1 MQTTSPSLMDLVT
14 DRQQPA
20 PFSQIWTI
28 NWHKRWTNWT
38 LFVNREEL
46 REVVVHMVGPWRTG
60 KPACLYQAGTAP
72 ADILLP
78 RRLNCLQS
86 PDVFRLSSLATS
98 VSVLSQQIVFG
109 NTSCSVC
116 ENNTHHIRL
125 VSFVRAMH
133 TILICLVCSIS
144 KSNAHDTCLVC
155 SVCDSNT
162 CYICLVCS
170 VCESNTCCI
179 CLVCSICQEHP
190 GCSEQA
196 EGDDVHKAGGGAG
209 GGEPLPAW
217 RCKVPREGT
226 VLNAPAFSSLPAE
239 LSTMCFWVGLTFP
252 VQPWKEIDAA
262 VTGQEKV
269 SDLHSQGRKPT
280 GSNYEAVHNLFTCR
294 VPCMALPCW
303 TWLSESSGVAL
314 MESSGVALMESSG
327 VALMESSRVALME
340 SSRVALMESSRVA
353 LMESSGV
360 ALMESSRVALMESSR
375 VALME
380 SSRVAL
386 MESSRVALIESLAH
400 IPSIAFRH
408 LPPNS
413 ARFGYAT
420 EGALFISAQLSTDV
434 VSALRKVPVL
444 IWL

>member
-144 KSNAHDTCLVC
+144 KSNAHDICLVC

-179 CLVCSICQEHP
+179 CLVSESNTCYICLVCSICQEHP
-190 GCSEQA
+190 SCSEQA
-196 EGDDVHKAGGGAG
+196 EGDDVHKAGGGG
-209 GGEPLPAW
+209 GNLSLLGVVKFHGRVQFWMLLPSRPSQPSCQRCVSGSVWHFQYSLERKSMQQSPGRKRFQTCIAKGENRLVQTMKLFTTCSRAVCRAW
-217 RCKVPREGT
+217 RCR
-226 VLNAPAFSSLPAE
+226 
-239 LSTMCFWVGLTFP
+239 VGLGW
-252 VQPWKEIDAA
+252 V
-262 VTGQEKV
+262 
-269 SDLHSQGRKPT
+269 
-280 GSNYEAVHNLFTCR
+280 
-294 VPCMALPCW
+294 
-303 TWLSESSGVAL
+303 
-314 MESSGVALMESSG
+314 
-327 VALMESSRVALME
+327 
-340 SSRVALMESSRVA
+340 
-353 LMESSGV
+353 
-360 ALMESSRVALMESSR
+360 
-375 VALME
+375 
-380 SSRVAL
+380 
-386 MESSRVALIESLAH
+386 SLAVLH
-400 IPSIAFRH
+400 WWSLAVLH
-408 LPPNS
+408 WWSLAVLHWWSLAVLHWWSLAVLHWWNLAVLHWWNLAVLHWWS
-413 ARFGYAT
+413 LAVLHWWSLAVLHWWSL
-420 EGALFISAQLSTDV
+420 AVLHW
-434 VSALRKVPVL
+434 LRA
-444 IWL
+444 